1 MRKEGKIIRIEHSF
15 SFGTCNCNR
24 CFVGAQVRLE
34 TKRNAIKFSSDPIE
48 AQNIYD
54 GMEDDYVN
62 EYGDDVLK

>member
-1 MRKEGKIIRIEHSF
+1 MRKEGKIIRIKHKF
-15 SFGTCNCNR
+15 NFGTCNCNR

-34 TKRNAIKFSSDPIE
+34 TKRFDIKFHDDPIE
-48 AQNIYD
+48 AQAIYD